1 MKRTGVF
8 GGSFDPVH
16 TGHLL
21 LAEQMAEEAGLDEV
35 IFIPAFRSPFKLASD
50 PAEGEHRLRMLKLAV
65 SSEPKFRTS
74 DIELRRGG
82 ASYTSDTLDG
92 LAAEGGHGE
101 LFFIMGSDSLLGLD
115 RWYRADHLLK
125 EYSFLVGLRKGDDE
139 EKVRKKHAELLG
151 RFPGARIR
159 LLEIPE
165 LEISS
170 SDLRLRHQAGRSL
183 RYAVPD
189 AVLEYID
196 ASGLYT
202 GLLEKL
208 ERFAE
213 ERQNPH
219 RLAHT
224 RGVVEYAEKYALKF
238 GADPFKAK
246 AAAWFH
252 DNYKEAGALEHGP
265 KAAEELQ
272 RLFGISDPDILN
284 AVRYH
289 TTGRPGMSLLEI
301 CVKMADLLEPGRSY
315 PEAQELREMADAS
328 DDPQRCMYELIIRA
342 NDSLYAKGKVP
353 AKISLD
359 AVEYFRSKYG
369 Y

>member
-1 MKRTGVF
+1 MRRTGVF

-16 TGHLL
+16 TGHLI
-21 LAEQMAEEAGLDEV
+21 LAEQMMEEAALDEV
-35 IFIPAFRSPFKLASD
+35 IFIPAYRSPFKLASD
-50 PAEGEHRLRMLKLAV
+50 PAEGEHRLKMLERAV
-65 SSEPKFRTS
+65 ASEPRFSVS

-82 ASYTSDTLDG
+82 ASYTSDTLDA
-92 LAAEGGHGE
+92 LSADGE
-101 LFFIMGSDSLLGLD
+101 LGRLFFIMGSDSMLGLD
-115 RWYRADHLLK
+115 RWYRAEHLLK
-125 EYSFLVGLRKGDDE
+125 DYSFLVGLRKGDDE
-139 EKVRKKHAELLG
+139 DEVRAKLDALLG
-151 RFPGARIR
+151 SFPGADIR
-159 LLEIPE
+159 LLSIPE

-170 SDLRLRHQAGRSL
+170 SDLRLRHEAGRSL

-189 AVLEYID
+189 AVLDYID
-196 ASGLYT
+196 ENGLYT
-202 GLLEKL
+202 GLLERL

-213 ERQNPH
+213 ERQSEH

-224 RGVVEYAEKYALKF
+224 RGVVSCAERYARKF

-252 DNYKEAGALEHGP
+252 DNYKEEGALEHGP

-315 PEAQELREMADAS
+315 PEAQELRDMVEAS
-328 DDPQRCMYELIIRA
+328 DDPQRCMYELMIRA

-359 AVEYFRSKYG
+359 AVDYFRSRYG